1 MTRPR
6 GLTAIELLIVIAAIG
21 VIATMTSLPLAT
33 IQTSA
38 GLSSSVDA
46 IVDGL
51 RRAQLQ
57 ASSGY
62 YAGAGSGVT
71 WGVHFSDT
79 AACAL
84 PATKFQIYG
93 GAAFASATDVTIV
106 SLPGSAKITAL
117 NLIGGGCDVG
127 FNRFIGTTSASGT
140 VTVASPSGK
149 TKIIAISSYG
159 RVSRQ

>member
-21 VIATMTSLPLAT
+21 VIAAMTSLPLAT

-62 YAGAGSGVT
+62 YAGAVSGVT

-84 PATKFQIYG
+84 PAAKFQIYG

-117 NLIGGGCDVG
+117 NLGGGCDAG